1 MRLWKTAA
9 DRWISSAHET
19 RYAQVQSD
27 IDGLKSLMTEKGFI
41 YEDIS
46 NMMEQADPLIEN
58 IKTELNK

>member
-1 MRLWKTAA
+1 MN
-9 DRWISSAHET
+9 IF
-19 RYAQVQSD
+19 YAGHRIIDMGKD